1 LPQPSQGRPHTGVK
15 ITFADLLAH
24 ASDLSPFPLCS
35 EIESGLEYWNV
46 SALFL
51 PWAVTAPRT
60 AENVWHGIPSQWAQ
74 AAYSRV
80 SSNNVSPTSKTTDL
94 IIARFFHVTGRR

>member
-35 EIESGLEYWNV
+35 EIESGLEVLERVSVV
-46 SALFL
+46 SALGRDR
-51 PWAVTAPRT
+51 PKDSRKCVARYP
-60 AENVWHGIPSQWAQ
+60 EPMGPSGVFPGVVQQ
-74 AAYSRV
+74 
-80 SSNNVSPTSKTTDL
+80 
-94 IIARFFHVTGRR
+94 RFTHVEDH